1 MRFIWLLVVQVGGKL
16 KNVQSPD
23 RHHYGWRHCGGIMSA
38 GKPAILL
45 HSFKVL
51 PIELYARAPT
61 VLAVRITGAAARAF
75 NKVRR

>member
-1 MRFIWLLVVQVGGKL
+1 
-16 KNVQSPD
+16 
-23 RHHYGWRHCGGIMSA
+23 MSA